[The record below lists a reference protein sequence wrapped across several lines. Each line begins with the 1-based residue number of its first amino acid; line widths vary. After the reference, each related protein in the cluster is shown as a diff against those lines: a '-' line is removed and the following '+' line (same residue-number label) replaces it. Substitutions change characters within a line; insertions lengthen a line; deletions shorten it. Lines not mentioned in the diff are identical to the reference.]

1 MHDGAGSEFTTAASE
16 FEVKPGHPEIYE
28 ILITSYPLLIRRRP
42 YDLGILVSWLV
53 IIRVTEKRA

>member
-1 MHDGAGSEFTTAASE
+1 VHDGTGSKFTTAVSE

-28 ILITSYPLLIRRRP
+28 ILITSRRP
-42 YDLGILVSWLV
+42 DDLGILVSCLV